1 MFEEP
6 RPSNSVGRGRL
17 NFGPDRSSDE
27 AGGAM
32 QSDDRSV
39 PPEFRFGLSTS
50 NFNGTHVVAIRGELD
65 LHTVPELKRT
75 LAELAELDSSYVIV
89 DLTHAAL
96 VDSTSLSA
104 LLETARTLRATGGE
118 LVVSCRDRSIRKV
131 FAITG
136 VDQLIPMHAS
146 LEDAVRQALERRL
159 DLAPGPEPPASP
171 EAPAAARRAEAG
183 STAATPRS

>member
-1 MFEEP
+1 
-6 RPSNSVGRGRL
+6 
-17 NFGPDRSSDE
+17 
-27 AGGAM
+27 M
-32 QSDDRSV
+32 QSDDRSL

-50 NFNGTHVVAIRGELD
+50 NFNGTHVVAVRGELD
-65 LHTVPELKRT
+65 LHTVPELTRT
-75 LAELAELDSSYVIV
+75 LAELAALDSPYVIV

-104 LLETARTLRATGGE
+104 LLETARSLRARGGE

-131 FAITG
+131 FGITG

-146 LEDAVRQALERRL
+146 LEEAVRQALERRL
-159 DLAPGPEPPASP
+159 DLAPDPAPATPP
-171 EAPAAARRAEAG
+171 EAPAAVSGAEAG

>member
-1 MFEEP
+1 
-6 RPSNSVGRGRL
+6 
-17 NFGPDRSSDE
+17 
-27 AGGAM
+27 M
-32 QSDDRSV
+32 QSDDRSF

-50 NFNGTHVVAIRGELD
+50 NFNGTHVLAVRGELD
-65 LHTVPELKRT
+65 LHTVPELKKA
-75 LAELAELDSSYVIV
+75 LAELAELDSPYVIV

-104 LLETARTLRATGGE
+104 LLETARNLRARGGE

-136 VDQLIPMHAS
+136 VEQLILIHSS
-146 LEDAVRQALERRL
+146 LEEAVRQALERRL
-159 DLAPGPEPPASP
+159 DLAPVPAVPTPP
-171 EAPAAARRAEAG
+171 EAPVAASGAEAG